1 MCAGEPGFHE
11 AAKSRGDGSAEAR
24 MIGPA
29 AKTGTEREKNYD
41 QMGGSGDLI
50 LTELSQEKKRG
61 GSKAFKVEGE
71 GKLGD
76 CRFWNRG

>member
-24 MIGPA
+24 MTGPA
-29 AKTGTEREKNYD
+29 AKTETEREND
-41 QMGGSGDLI
+41 QMGASGDLI